1 MMPQHLARGAGG
13 VDRRVEVMRHEE
25 WPIGLRA
32 RAAKSFHGA
41 DARETKK
48 TGRRNES
55 SSRVEV
61 MGWSYEKISQ
71 LVAGLL
77 RN

>member
-1 MMPQHLARGAGG
+1 MPDG
-13 VDRRVEVMRHEE
+13 VTE
-25 WPIGLRA
+25 
-32 RAAKSFHGA
+32 SFHEA
-41 DARETKK
+41 EAHETKK

-61 MGWSYEKISQ
+61 IVWSYEKLSQ